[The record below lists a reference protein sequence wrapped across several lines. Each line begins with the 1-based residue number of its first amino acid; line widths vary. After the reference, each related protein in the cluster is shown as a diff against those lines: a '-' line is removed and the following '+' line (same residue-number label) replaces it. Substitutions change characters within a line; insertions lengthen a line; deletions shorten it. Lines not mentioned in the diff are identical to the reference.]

1 MSRII
6 ITGGR
11 RGGGKTYEK
20 ILFAQ
25 KRIREIER
33 RLVYLRMLQREGV
46 SVSKTDIDHYEGE
59 LLALRQWLEKMR
71 GY

>member
-1 MSRII
+1 MGKII

-25 KRIREIER
+25 NRIREIER
-33 RLVYLRMLQREGV
+33 RLVYLRMLQREGIF
-46 SVSKTDIDHYEGE
+46 VSKTDIDHYEGE
-59 LLALRQWLEKMR
+59 VLALRQWVEKMR